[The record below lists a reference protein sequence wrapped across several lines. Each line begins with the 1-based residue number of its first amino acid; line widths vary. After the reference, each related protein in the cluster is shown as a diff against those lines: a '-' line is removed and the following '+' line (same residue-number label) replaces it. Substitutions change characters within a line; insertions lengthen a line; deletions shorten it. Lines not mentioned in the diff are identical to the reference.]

1 MNPIY
6 RPFRGNDHI
15 RRSTWIPA
23 FEGMTTRGI
32 AGTMAGI
39 SRYAVFVVLIAGVA
53 ACNRGTAAESDSAT
67 VAPMTIGPENIAIV
81 VNGSLSSGPA
91 ISGALM
97 AEREAMVRAQVGGS
111 VLQTYVEQGQAVRAG
126 QVLARIDGGGL
137 QDAFLSAR
145 AGVTSARNNADIA
158 QRELER
164 SRTLL
169 AAGAIAERDIEQARR
184 SSVSATAALADARA
198 RLAIAQ
204 KQVGNTTVTAPISGV
219 ISDRQASAGDV
230 VLPGGA
236 MFTVVDPSSM
246 RLEAAVPADYLSQVR
261 IGTPVSF
268 TVSGYPD
275 REFSGRVS
283 RISPTADP
291 DTRQVRIFI
300 SIPNTAGTLVG
311 GLFANGRLSSDTRT
325 GLIAPVSAIDGRSS
339 VPAVLRIKQGKI
351 ERAPVQIG
359 LRDEGSERIEITS
372 GVQAGDTLLTGA
384 AQAISPGT
392 IVKVSAPTDVP
403 RQESRK

>member
-1 MNPIY
+1 MNAIN
-6 RPFRGNDHI
+6 RSSRGIAND
-15 RRSTWIPA
+15 RRSTWVPA
-23 FEGMTTRGI
+23 LVGRTTRGI
-32 AGTMAGI
+32 AGRTSVF
-39 SRYAVFVVLIAGVA
+39 SRYAALAVLLAGVT
-53 ACNRGTAAESDSAT
+53 ACNRGAAAESDSAT
-67 VAPMTIGPENIAIV
+67 AAPMTIGPENIAV
-81 VNGSLSSGPA
+81 VTNGSLSSGPA

-97 AEREAMVRAQVGGS
+97 AEREATVRAQVGGS
-111 VLQTYVEQGQAVRAG
+111 VLQTYAEQGQAVRAG
-126 QVLARIDGGGL
+126 QVLARIEGGGL

-158 QRELER
+158 RRELTR
-164 SRTLL
+164 SQTLL

-184 SSVSATAALADARA
+184 SSVAATAALADARA

-204 KQVGNTTVTAPISGV
+204 KQVGNTTVTAPLSGV
-219 ISDRQASAGDV
+219 VSDRQASAGDV
-230 VLPGGA
+230 IQPGGA

-246 RLEAAVPADYLSQVR
+246 RLEASVPADYLSQVR
-261 IGTPVSF
+261 IGTPVAF

-275 REFSGRVS
+275 REFAGRVS
-283 RISPTADP
+283 RINPTADP

-300 SIPNTAGTLVG
+300 SIPNSAGTLVG
-311 GLFANGRLSSDTRT
+311 GLYANGRLSSDTRT

-339 VPAVLRIKQGKI
+339 VPAVLRLRQGKI
-351 ERAPVQIG
+351 ERAPVQLG